1 VAVAAALVFANPG
14 GLGEET
20 SGNVQAA
27 DPYRPTKVKKAG
39 AQLSASLQNGAS
51 FRRTLI
57 AHWHAW
63 LE

>member
-1 VAVAAALVFANPG
+1 M
-14 GLGEET
+14 GEET

-57 AHWHAW
+57 AHWPTW